1 MEAISNKNIY
11 IVVGIISVLI
21 IVSFLINIFINYR
34 KHKDLEEKTIFPPW
48 PSKCP
53 DYWSNNGS
61 NKCINTKKLG
71 KCKTGISTTDS
82 EMSFSD
88 TMFTGS
94 KGHYYKCNW
103 AKQCQVPWEGID
115 NLC

>member
-1 MEAISNKNIY
+1 MEAISNRNFY
-11 IVVGIISVLI
+11 IVVGIISTLI
-21 IVSFLINIFINYR
+21 IISFCINMFINYR

-53 DYWSNNGS
+53 DYWTNESG
-61 NKCINTKKLG
+61 NKCKNVKKLG
-71 KCKTGISTTDS
+71 KCQT
-82 EMSFSD
+82 SD
-88 TMFTGS
+88 NKNVMDFNSHIFTGS
-94 KGHYYKCNW
+94 KGQYYKCNW